1 MKHNKNI
8 RQTIKKIDARREK
21 WDYIKLLRDSL
32 KDHPMYTIA
41 QQEVDR
47 LFDSSYYEHG
57 EVVGIS
63 PTRVGFDDLHENY
76 SDLYR
81 GGFEE
86 IQVGGHYI
94 IYGFEFD

>member
-1 MKHNKNI
+1 
-8 RQTIKKIDARREK
+8 
-21 WDYIKLLRDSL
+21 
-32 KDHPMYTIA
+32 MYTIA

-57 EVVGIS
+57 DVVGIS
-63 PTRVGFDDLHENY
+63 STREGFDDLHENY
-76 SDLYR
+76 TELYR

-86 IQVGGHYI
+86 IQVGVYYI